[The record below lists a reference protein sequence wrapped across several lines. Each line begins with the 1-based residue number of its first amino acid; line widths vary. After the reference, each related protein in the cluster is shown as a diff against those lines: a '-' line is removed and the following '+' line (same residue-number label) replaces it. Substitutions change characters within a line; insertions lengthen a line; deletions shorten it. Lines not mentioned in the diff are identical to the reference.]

1 MNPPGNDLQQKLL
14 SLQRYLDELERWLTN
29 PPEPTGPLGLQRITE
44 RLLQVI
50 VECAADAGDLWLA
63 EHGHP
68 TGDSVRGVFR
78 QLRQAGALSPELEQ
92 RFGSYTG
99 TRNRIVHDYNHL
111 DAASLAMEA
120 PQLVADVRVLLHTLT
135 AP

>member
-1 MNPPGNDLQQKLL
+1 MTPPADELRQKLI
-14 SLQRYLDELERWLTN
+14 SLQSYVNELEGWLTN
-29 PPEPTGPLGLQRITE
+29 PPEPTGPLGLRRITE

-63 EHGHP
+63 EHGYP
-68 TGDSVRGVFR
+68 SGDSVRGVFR
-78 QLRQAGALSPELEQ
+78 QLRQAGVLSAEMEQ

-111 DAASLAMEA
+111 DAAGIAAEA
-120 PQLVADVRVLLHTLT
+120 PQVVADVRVLLQALT